1 MQKMAMICPG
11 CSSERALRLWKTT
24 DRLFCTTDAR
34 FELQRCGDCEL
45 IYLWP
50 QPSAEELA
58 GYYPR
63 GYWVEAAD
71 EREGGLHARLI
82 EAYRRLVLRD
92 HLRFV
97 RRVLDEQV
105 RRGVTPRLLDLGAGD
120 GCFLDALASPSCV
133 GMDVSR
139 DALMA
144 LRARGVDAVR
154 GQLGAPPFRSGCF
167 SLVTLFH
174 VLEHVAAP
182 DLVLAS
188 VRELLRSDGDLVL
201 QVPNSGSWQAALF
214 GGRWGGLDVPRHL
227 VDYSARTLR
236 RTLEARGF
244 EVVRESHFSLRDN
257 AATLVNSLF
266 PGLYPPARAARR
278 VANRGLAGW
287 LSDFAYLGL
296 TLAAIPFTLLES
308 SFRHGAAVMV
318 HARPR
323 PKTPGI
329 S

>member
-1 MQKMAMICPG
+1 MAMICPG
-11 CSSERALRLWKTT
+11 CSSERALRMWKAT
-24 DRLFCTTDAR
+24 DRLFRTTDAL
-34 FELQRCGDCEL
+34 FELQRCGDCGL

-58 GYYPR
+58 GYYPH
-63 GYWVEAAD
+63 GYWVEPAGK
-71 EREGGLHARLI
+71 RESGLHARVT

-92 HLRFV
+92 HLRFA
-97 RRVLDEQV
+97 RRVLDEQA
-105 RRGVTPRLLDLGAGD
+105 RRGITPRLLDLGAGD
-120 GCFLDALASPSCV
+120 GCFLEALGSPSCV

-144 LRARGVDAVR
+144 LRARGIDAVQ
-154 GQLGAPPFRSGCF
+154 GQLDAPPFRSGRF
-167 SLVTLFH
+167 SVVTLFH

-182 DLVLAS
+182 DRVLAS

-201 QVPNSGSWQAALF
+201 QVPNVGSWQAALLA
-214 GGRWGGLDVPRHL
+214 GRWSGLDVPRHL
-227 VDYSARTLR
+227 VDYSAQTLR
-236 RTLEARGF
+236 RTLEDRGF

-257 AATLVNSLF
+257 AATLVNSLW
-266 PGLYPPARAARR
+266 PDLYPPARVARGG
-278 VANRGLAGW
+278 AKWGLAGW
-287 LSDFAYLGL
+287 LSDLTYLGL

-318 HARPR
+318 QARPR
-323 PKTPGI
+323 RKIPVT